1 MGRKRKTR
9 VCTETERKKAELI
22 NNIDEKIINP
32 QSWDEA
38 LLNLQYLFRNAPSIR
53 ALVKQKLAQLFFEMK
68 DYQKSIIYLQDL
80 IPTTDRLINEMVIS
94 CLIRL
99 GKTEYAIWHLAK
111 SPLTTEEKK
120 GIFENLSLENKMKTK
135 QASIIAIDSDRSF
148 SLRCPSCTRFLFYIY
163 GENCYECLFCK

>member
-1 MGRKRKTR
+1 MGRKRKIR

-38 LLNLQYLFRNAPSIR
+38 LSNLQYLFRNAPSIR
-53 ALVKQKLAQLFFEMK
+53 TLVKQKLARLFYEMK

-80 IPTTDRLINEMVIS
+80 IPATDRLINEMIIS

-99 GKTEYAIWHLAK
+99 GKKKYAIWHLAK

-120 GIFENLSLENKMKTK
+120 GIFKNLSLETIIKTK
-135 QASIIAIDSDRSF
+135 QENVIVPNKDRSF
-148 SLRCPSCTRFLFYIY
+148 SLRCPSCTRFLFYIH
-163 GENCYECLFCK
+163 GEASYDCLFCK